1 MNSFWAVFL
10 GVLQGL
16 TEFLPVSSSGH
27 LVIAQSLIPNF
38 SQPGLLFDVVL
49 HAGTLFAVAVFFRK
63 EILKMSFRY
72 VTYLAVATIP
82 AAFFGYFFRSNIE
95 VFFKSVQLV
104 GAALIITGILNFLTN
119 RANFQK
125 RSLTNKNSFLIGL
138 AQAFAIIP
146 GISRSGS
153 TIFAGVTQGISRKK
167 AAQFSFLLSIPVVF
181 GANILQI
188 ATHAFEPGV
197 EFVHYFAGFLAA
209 FVSGIFAIRV
219 VLRLLF
225 SKRFNLFGYYCILL
239 GVLVLFLA

>member
-10 GVLQGL
+10 GVLQGF

-38 SQPGLLFDVVL
+38 SQPGVLFDVVL
-49 HAGTLFAVAVFFRK
+49 HAGTLFAVVVFFRK
-63 EILKMSFRY
+63 EILKMNTKEI
-72 VTYLAVATIP
+72 TYLAIGTIP
-82 AAFFGYFFRSNIE
+82 VAFLGYFFQSSIE
-95 VFFKSVQLV
+95 GLFKSIRLV
-104 GAALIITGILNFLTN
+104 GAALLITGIVNLLTN
-119 RANFQK
+119 RTKPQK
-125 RSLTNKNSFLIGL
+125 KALKVKSSFLVGL

-146 GISRSGS
+146 GISRSGL

-167 AAQFSFLLSIPVVF
+167 AAQFSFLLSAPAVL

-197 EFVHYFAGFLAA
+197 EFVYYFAGFLAA
-209 FVSGIFAIRV
+209 FVSGIFAIGV
-219 VLRLLF
+219 VLKLLF

-239 GVLVLFLA
+239 GVLILFLS